1 MIQALRKPAVLLCAS
16 PSSPSQGDQVCSD
29 IPHTSA
35 HSGIATERRE
45 PGLQL
50 GRAGRRPPPLSEH
63 LVCVL
68 NLQES
73 CILANTSFILIFNFI
88 FFGVKKPLLLCK
100 DYAQLSHPTKQ
111 ERRSVPEGRPQHSP
125 QAQDFRLSP
134 NRGILAIRG
143 PRALCCFSSPPEGR
157 RPVCTHTAMVLSPPQ
172 CGGGARQRHPS
183 WAGLPALRPTPTAA
197 IPPSG
202 LGG

>member
-1 MIQALRKPAVLLCAS
+1 M
-16 PSSPSQGDQVCSD
+16 CSD

-73 CILANTSFILIFNFI
+73 CLLAKTSFILIFNFI
-88 FFGVKKPLLLCK
+88 FFGAKHHFYYVKTMLSCHILRSRKGEVFREGGPSTAPRHRTSGLAQIGVSSLSAGHVLCAASPL
-100 DYAQLSHPTKQ
+100 
-111 ERRSVPEGRPQHSP
+111 
-125 QAQDFRLSP
+125 
-134 NRGILAIRG
+134 
-143 PRALCCFSSPPEGR
+143 
-157 RPVCTHTAMVLSPPQ
+157 
-172 CGGGARQRHPS
+172 RQRVADQSAPTLQWSSHRPSVEEEQGNAVHP
-183 WAGLPALRPTPTAA
+183 WARLPALRPTPTAA